1 MSAGAGGMNISTY
14 LGSFLALLRNASAFD
29 RIEDWN
35 GAADLDEKLHRNKQ
49 KRLAQEEA
57 AKIRPAPIRQ
67 PDAPVSRKPRLFMAL
82 AEGLVDCAK
91 LGEVVSVNVSSAAAE
106 ILAQVGD
113 RRGAG
118 DQKNV
123 GRAMQQPGERHLH
136 RRRAEPCCD
145 LESVEDW
152 SGVKPPSGKNG
163 HIGDAAARQFV
174 DQRVVVAM
182 HEVVVVL
189 HADDLGDAAA
199 PV

>member
-67 PDAPVSRKPRLFMAL
+67 PDAPVSRKPRSFMAL
-82 AEGLVDCAK
+82 GEGFSVNCAK
-91 LGEVVSVNVSSAAAE
+91 LGEGRVRQRE
-106 ILAQVGD
+106 FGRRQILMQVGD

-123 GRAMQQPGERHLH
+123 GRTMEQPGKRHLH
-136 RRRAEPCCD
+136 WSRAEPCCD
-145 LESVEDW
+145 L
-152 SGVKPPSGKNG
+152 
-163 HIGDAAARQFV
+163 
-174 DQRVVVAM
+174 
-182 HEVVVVL
+182 
-189 HADDLGDAAA
+189 
-199 PV
+199 